1 MSPASALRAY
11 QSVRSE
17 SMAHGGKGA
26 ELVVMLYDGILE
38 SLSKIKGHTERK
50 EWREAGQQ
58 YARALTILA
67 GLRETLDHD
76 RGEPVASHLL
86 EFYNSVCVQILKAQ
100 NQRDL
105 DLLQKCI
112 DLIAN
117 VRDSWGQLAAQ
128 ASLAPVGVVV
138 KRVNSV
144 NADLS
149 GFAAVS
155 PA

>member
-11 QSVRSE
+11 QAVRSV

-38 SLSKIKGHTERK
+38 SLHKIKGHTERK

-58 YARALTILA
+58 YARALTIVA
-67 GLRETLDHD
+67 GLRETLDFD
-76 RGEPVASHLL
+76 RGQPVANQLL
-86 EFYNSVCVQILKAQ
+86 EFYNAMTSQLVKAQ
-100 NQRDL
+100 ASRDVV
-105 DLLQKCI
+105 LLQNCI

-128 ASLAPVGVVV
+128 SSPAPVGVVV
-138 KRVNSV
+138 RRVNTA

-149 GFAAVS
+149 GLVAVS